1 MQPERLNG
9 EHFSVMRNEV
19 LHYLAPERSNGVFID
34 CTLGEGG
41 HSEAFL
47 KTCENIRI
55 AGVDADRQILQRARI
70 RLKEFAPRVQ
80 FFNMYFDEF
89 FADYP
94 LKERSH
100 RILFDLGISLFH
112 YTKSGR
118 GFSFF
123 ADEPLDMRM
132 DAERG
137 KPLSELLKSLSERQ
151 LARVISEF
159 GEERYAKRIA
169 AAIIRARSEKKAD
182 QVQAPPRWSPGAAQ
196 GRAGKREPLES
207 SSQLGDIIRAA
218 VPADYRRGRIHPAT
232 RTFQALR
239 IYVNAEL
246 ERLQLALRGAFA
258 QLEVGG
264 RMAVISFH
272 SLEDRIVKH
281 TFKELSKACMCPP
294 ELPMCECGG
303 NPLAYAPLSGI
314 LTASADEVR
323 QNPPSRS
330 AKFRL
335 IEKLR
340 DSRRG
345 I

>member
-1 MQPERLNG
+1 MNSGKRLRNWEGSSHSTRRAKG

-55 AGVDADRQILQRARI
+55 AGIDADRQILQRARI

-100 RILFDLGISLFH
+100 RILFDLGISRFH

-137 KPLSELLKSLSERQ
+137 RPLSELLKSLSERQ

-169 AAIIRARSEKKAD
+169 AAITR
-182 QVQAPPRWSPGAAQ
+182 G
-196 GRAGKREPLES
+196 GAGKGEALEF
-207 SSQLGDIIRAA
+207 SSQLGDVVRAA

-246 ERLQLALRGAFA
+246 ERLQPALRGAFA

-303 NPLAYAPLSGI
+303 SPLAYLPLSGI